1 MTKAKDNFDN
11 AILDA
16 ERILEVYDKLNKA
29 EDRNREPEELKR
41 AALIMTLTAWETYVE
56 DVIAERLGA
65 DLRALKGSK
74 AGNFIEAEATLER
87 ELRYFHTPNSKKTK
101 GMFQR
106 FLELDVTEN
115 WTWIDG
121 EPEQVQRKL
130 NEWIVKR
137 GEAVHRSVSDQQAAH
152 IVSRKDLDKC
162 VKFFKTLVE
171 RTDEVVAIQ

>member
-29 EDRNREPEELKR
+29 EDKNREPEELKR

-56 DVIAERLGA
+56 DVISERLEA
-65 DLRALKGSK
+65 DLRVLKGSK
-74 AGNFIEAEATLER
+74 AGNFIEATLER
-87 ELRYFHTPNSKKTK
+87 ELRYFHTPNSQKTK

-106 FLELDVTEN
+106 FLDLDVTES

-152 IVSRKDLDKC
+152 IVSRKDLGKC
-162 VKFFKTLVE
+162 VTFFKTLVGK
-171 RTDEVVAIQ
+171 TDQEVIGQ

>member
-16 ERILEVYDKLNKA
+16 ERILEVYYKLNKA

-56 DVIAERLGA
+56 DVIAERLEA

-74 AGNFIEAEATLER
+74 AGNFIEATLER
-87 ELRYFHTPNSKKTK
+87 ELKYFHTPNSQKTK

-106 FLELDVTEN
+106 FLDLDVTES

-152 IVSRKDLDKC
+152 IVSRKDLGKC
-162 VKFFKTLVE
+162 VTFFKKLVE
-171 RTDEVVAIQ
+171 RTDEVVASQ